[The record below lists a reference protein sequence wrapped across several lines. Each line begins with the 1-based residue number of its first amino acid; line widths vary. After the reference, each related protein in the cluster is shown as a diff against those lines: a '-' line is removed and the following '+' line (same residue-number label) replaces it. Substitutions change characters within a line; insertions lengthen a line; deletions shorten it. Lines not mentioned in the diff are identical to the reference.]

1 MRQGEMLD
9 KIIFI
14 NPTDG
19 SRLTPLSYSVDSMTY
34 VRSDAPDVPLGDH
47 FPVAVT
53 FRIENFGQGGQ
64 TPIREMNGAT
74 PAPSSSHEWYAL
86 DGTRLAG
93 RPTAPGVYIHNRK
106 KIVIR

>member
-1 MRQGEMLD
+1 MLD
-9 KIIFI
+9 KILFI

-53 FRIENFGQGGQ
+53 FRIENFG
-64 TPIREMNGAT
+64 
-74 PAPSSSHEWYAL
+74 
-86 DGTRLAG
+86 
-93 RPTAPGVYIHNRK
+93 
-106 KIVIR
+106 